1 MANPADGENLLS
13 ASRSPEIMGDAAAEI
28 LSRPARRTTGNCYI
42 DEDVLTEAGG
52 YDLSRYGGGAQPILD
67 LFIG

>member
-1 MANPADGENLLS
+1 MGSEQLS
-13 ASRSPEIMGDAAAEI
+13 TLTDRTVVSRVIRLAIGMAAA
-28 LSRPARRTTGNCYI
+28 RAGRQRGPAGPAPAA
-42 DEDVLTEAGG
+42 AGG